1 MHHHLYALHHPP
13 KKIGDGTKVPVD
25 GLRPGTSVTPMRF
38 GVKARR
44 LNTNKDTT
52 IIIPEC
58 LNPVEK
64 RPVDINPAMEL
75 AGDDAFRYGVGLE
88 AEVSGENRLS
98 ELLEN
103 GELEKACL
111 LLQSSISAGN
121 EANCWLAQNS
131 GSAAPYGNTGSPNGE
146 TVTVHHLLAI
156 ESNSWTV
163 TLDVWS
169 RGGNS

>member
-1 MHHHLYALHHPP
+1 MGDEVRRDDDAQIHILEMLTLFWLFFMSATFLIRIQVPDAPSVAHDAAL
-13 KKIGDGTKVPVD
+13 
-25 GLRPGTSVTPMRF
+25 
-38 GVKARR
+38 
-44 LNTNKDTT
+44 
-52 IIIPEC
+52 
-58 LNPVEK
+58 
-64 RPVDINPAMEL
+64 EL

-88 AEVSGENRLS
+88 AEVSGDNRLS

-103 GELEKACL
+103 GELENACL